1 MFDHGGSGHTD
12 ESMSDSGGDSGVGFG
27 TGVATGAAGVDLR
40 EGLAAVADGV
50 AVLTSVDL
58 AELPGDGLGEV
69 VVDVTARIRQLEAV
83 RAQVAARFASSG
95 AWASDGARSAEAW
108 VSSRVNEH
116 HRTVRRL
123 ADLGRSLA
131 AFPVMGAALTD
142 GVVGVE
148 HMRVLAQ
155 VHRTYPRL
163 RDVLL
168 DAEERIVGLA
178 VHADPARFHR
188 ELTQL
193 CHRLD
198 PAAVDADDHDRQ
210 SDYHLHASTTL
221 HGAVRVD
228 GLLPP
233 EIGVL
238 FLNALEA
245 ARRAVKA
252 DQHPNHDQP
261 SGEVWDQQSPG
272 EPDIYQALSHRNV
285 HALHRILAAA
295 ISAHDDAGS
304 YILPQVNGARPVISV
319 TVPLDSLLQDPQ
331 HHAMGVLERFGVP
344 HAAITSA
351 SAQRLACDGVI
362 SPLIINRDGQIIA
375 TLPTVRAVPAHI
387 RKAVISRDVHCR
399 FPHCR
404 QRIDEVHHIIFA
416 SHGGDTTMPNLAG
429 LCYYHHRLIHHGQ
442 WNIEGNA
449 NLGLHITNHHKNKHW
464 VSHPPPRIVPL
475 M

>member
-1 MFDHGGSGHTD
+1 MFDNGGSR
-12 ESMSDSGGDSGVGFG
+12 S
-27 TGVATGAAGVDLR
+27 ATGIAGVDVR
-40 EGLAAVADGV
+40 GGLASLAESV

-69 VVDVTARIRQLEAV
+69 VVDVTARIRQLEAI

-116 HRTVRRL
+116 HRTARRI
-123 ADLGRSLA
+123 ADVGRSLA
-131 AFPVMGAALTD
+131 EFPVMGAALAE
-142 GVVGVE
+142 GVVGVD
-148 HMRVLAQ
+148 HVRVLADA
-155 VHRTYPRL
+155 HRKYPRL
-163 RDVLL
+163 RPVLT
-168 DAEERIVGLA
+168 DTEAHIVDLA
-178 VHADPARFHR
+178 THADPGRFSR
-188 ELTQL
+188 ELLAL

-233 EIGVL
+233 EVGVL

-252 DQHPNHDQP
+252 DPSHHQP
-261 SGEVWDQQSPG
+261 PEDPFNPHEPG
-272 EPDIYQALSHRNV
+272 EPDVCLALSHRNV
-285 HALHRILAAA
+285 HALQRILTTA
-295 ISAHDDAGS
+295 ISTHDDTGS
-304 YILPQVNGARPVISV
+304 FVLPQVNGARPVISV
-319 TVPLDSLLQDPQ
+319 TVPLDSLLEDSK

-344 HAAITSA
+344 QAALTAA

-362 SPLIINRDGQIIA
+362 SPLVINRDGQIIA

-387 RKAVISRDVHCR
+387 RKAVISRDAHCR

-404 QRIDEVHHIIFA
+404 QRIDEVHHIIYA
-416 SHGGDTTMPNLAG
+416 SHGGHTTMTNLTG
-429 LCYYHHRLIHHGQ
+429 LCYHHHRLIHHDH
-442 WNIEGNA
+442 WHIKGNA
-449 NLGLHITNHHKNKHW
+449 NQGLQFTNQHKNKHW
-464 VSHPPPRIVPL
+464 ISHPPPRRT
-475 M
+475 